1 MNTFIKIKTSQGTI
15 QTIPLQKEN
24 IDWELVET
32 DEREMGIER
41 LYEYTEERD
50 DIDGSPITIT
60 LRVWEYPEGVF
71 NDDEIEVDGAK
82 LVKKSS
88 LSGLIE
94 LL

>member
-15 QTIPLQKEN
+15 QPIPLQKEN

-41 LYEYTEERD
+41 LYEYTEEHD
-50 DIDGSPITIT
+50 DIDGEPITIT

-71 NDDEIEVDGAK
+71 NDDEIEVDGAE
-82 LVKKSS
+82 LVKSSS

>member
-1 MNTFIKIKTSQGTI
+1 MNTFIEIKTSQGTI
-15 QTIPLQKEN
+15 RTIPLQKEN

-32 DEREMGIER
+32 DEREMGLER
-41 LYEYTEERD
+41 LYEYTEECD

-71 NDDEIEVDGAK
+71 NDDEIEVDGAE
-82 LVKKSS
+82 LVKSSS

>member
-1 MNTFIKIKTSQGTI
+1 MNTFIEIKTSQGTI
-15 QTIPLQKEN
+15 RTIPLQKEN

-32 DEREMGIER
+32 DEREMGLER
-41 LYEYTEERD
+41 LYEYTEKCD
-50 DIDGSPITIT
+50 DIDGTPITIT

-71 NDDEIEVDGAK
+71 NDDEIEVDGAE
-82 LVKKSS
+82 LVKSSS

>member
-1 MNTFIKIKTSQGTI
+1 MNAFIKIKTSQGTI
-15 QTIPLQKEN
+15 QQIPLQKEN

-50 DIDGSPITIT
+50 IDGSPITIT

-71 NDDEIEVDGAK
+71 NDDEIEVDGAE
-82 LVKKSS
+82 LVEKPS